1 MRILKIITAIC
12 VLGISACGG
21 GGAESVAP
29 VAALVTSKTAPPRT
43 LPADGEIMAKVYNTS
58 YQVPDDFFV
67 DDRASTPVSYTAHHV
82 KDVSL
87 SYELCTN
94 DHDEALEWE
103 AADNSSRSVSGFFV
117 GSTENDKYF
126 EIVRE
131 LSFTDSIGNIT
142 DPTSPGFSRVFKCA
156 YVNRDGVDRNL
167 RNGYAGTL
175 NVRPL
180 SSNVFRTFSEY
191 LWQFTFFWPASAKV
205 LESFSSEQEDA
216 YEHTLLLALATI
228 QGTDQCD
235 LIEVVDWVFS
245 VDKNSGQI
253 TKKFNILFEF
263 EARLANGVPEPC
275 NR

>member
-1 MRILKIITAIC
+1 MKILQIITAIC
-12 VLGISACGG
+12 VLGMASCGG

-43 LPADGEIMAKVYNTS
+43 LPADSEIMAKVYDTS

-67 DDRASTPVSYTAHHV
+67 DDRASTPVSYTVHHV
-82 KDVSL
+82 KDVSM

-94 DHDEALEWE
+94 DYNEALEWE
-103 AADNSSRSVSGFFV
+103 AADNDSRAVSGFFV

-126 EIVRE
+126 EFVRE
-131 LSFTDSIGNIT
+131 LSFTGGIGNIS
-142 DPTSPGFSRVFKCA
+142 DPTSPSFSRVFKCS

-180 SSNVFRTFSEY
+180 SSNAIATFAEY

-205 LESFSSEQEDA
+205 LESFSSEQEDT

-245 VDKNSGQI
+245 VDKNSRQI
-253 TKKFNILFEF
+253 TKKFNILFDF
-263 EARLANGVPEPC
+263 EARFADGVPELC
-275 NR
+275 NG